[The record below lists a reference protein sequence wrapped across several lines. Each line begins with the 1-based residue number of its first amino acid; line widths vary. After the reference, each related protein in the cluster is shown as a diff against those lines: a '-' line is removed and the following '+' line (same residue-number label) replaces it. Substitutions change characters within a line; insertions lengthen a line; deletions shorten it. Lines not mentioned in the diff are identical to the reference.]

1 MWYPRITMRTSM
13 SPLLPQSLTYHTA
26 ANVGSKGFNREPP
39 QEVPYFFPSQQ
50 LQAGLWQLGLDY
62 KRNNMDKQEK
72 IIRRVGLIAALLIFV
87 YSLLTVAYY
96 IEEGDVTGVVLN
108 IIFSS
113 FSWFY
118 IGTAKEE
125 EIKDALG
132 YNLLK
137 RLLNRGK

>member
-1 MWYPRITMRTSM
+1 MVNQR
-13 SPLLPQSLTYHTA
+13 
-26 ANVGSKGFNREPP
+26 
-39 QEVPYFFPSQQ
+39 SQ
-50 LQAGLWQLGLDY
+50 
-62 KRNNMDKQEK
+62 MDKQGK

-137 RLLNRGK
+137 GLLNRGK